1 MTMMMVASS
10 YFVLL
15 LCCFLCLRSD
25 GLAFSPPHSIMRH
38 LSVVPMTS
46 NNNQNDALSSTAVL
60 SATTTAPLKC
70 NSESQD
76 MKTQQLQKSSSSSKS
91 SCSNS
96 RRSFLQNSL
105 IFSGIIITANPSTSK
120 AVVMDASANRGT
132 LKDLTMEEAEERYR
146 AGRATVDYLLKNY
159 DEICNGGGDNVRRY
173 LGTVGTTSGLFGI
186 SKAMKTLAEKADDIV
201 EYTELS
207 REIEQCIEQADG
219 SAYMAIFVTTST
231 SYTPPSKYFDD
242 AKIEVKRLAKAM
254 DELAAMVGL
263 SL

>member
-1 MTMMMVASS
+1 MTMIASS

-15 LCCFLCLRSD
+15 LCCFLCLRSY
-25 GLAFSPPHSIMRH
+25 GLAFSPPQ
-38 LSVVPMTS
+38 LSVVPMTWS
-46 NNNQNDALSSTAVL
+46 NNNNQKDALSSKAVL

-76 MKTQQLQKSSSSSKS
+76 MKTQQLQKSSSSSSSKS
-91 SCSNS
+91 SSSNNNN
-96 RRSFLQNSL
+96 RRSFLQESL

-186 SKAMKTLAEKADDIV
+186 SKAMKTLAENADDIV

-231 SYTPPSKYFDD
+231 SYTPPAKYFSD

>member
-1 MTMMMVASS
+1 MIASS
-10 YFVLL
+10 YFAL

-25 GLAFSPPHSIMRH
+25 GLAFSPPQLSI
-38 LSVVPMTS
+38 VPMTS
-46 NNNQNDALSSTAVL
+46 SNNQNDALSSTAVL

-70 NSESQD
+70 NSEPQD
-76 MKTQQLQKSSSSSKS
+76 MKTQQLHKSSSSN
-91 SCSNS
+91 SNN

-231 SYTPPSKYFDD
+231 SYTPPAKYFSD

>member
-1 MTMMMVASS
+1 MMTMIASS
-10 YFVLL
+10 YFVL

-25 GLAFSPPHSIMRH
+25 GLAFSPPRTMRH
-38 LSVVPMTS
+38 LSVVPMTLS
-46 NNNQNDALSSTAVL
+46 SNNQNDALSSVL
-60 SATTTAPLKC
+60 STTTNTAPLKC
-70 NSESQD
+70 TSESQD
-76 MKTQQLQKSSSSSKS
+76 MKTQQLQKSSSSSNNN
-91 SCSNS
+91 NS

-105 IFSGIIITANPSTSK
+105 IFSGIIITSNPSTSK

-231 SYTPPSKYFDD
+231 SYTPPAKYFGD

>member
-1 MTMMMVASS
+1 
-10 YFVLL
+10 
-15 LCCFLCLRSD
+15 
-25 GLAFSPPHSIMRH
+25 MRH
-38 LSVVPMTS
+38 LSAVPMTWS
-46 NNNQNDALSSTAVL
+46 NNNNQKDALSSVL
-60 SATTTAPLKC
+60 STTTTTAPLKC
-70 NSESQD
+70 ASESQD
-76 MKTQQLQKSSSSSKS
+76 MKTQQLHRSSSSSS
-91 SCSNS
+91 SSSSNR
-96 RRSFLQNSL
+96 RRSFLQNTL

-159 DEICNGGGDNVRRY
+159 DEICDGGGDNVRRY

-231 SYTPPSKYFDD
+231 SYTPPAKYFSD
-242 AKIEVKRLAKAM
+242 AKVEVKRLAKEM

>member
-1 MTMMMVASS
+1 MKMIASS
-10 YFVLL
+10 YFAL

-25 GLAFSPPHSIMRH
+25 GLAFSPPRIMRH
-38 LSVVPMTS
+38 LSVVPMTLS
-46 NNNQNDALSSTAVL
+46 SNNQNDALSSVL
-60 SATTTAPLKC
+60 STTTNTAPLKC
-70 NSESQD
+70 TSESQD
-76 MKTQQLQKSSSSSKS
+76 MKTQQLQKSSSSSNNN
-91 SCSNS
+91 NS

-105 IFSGIIITANPSTSK
+105 IFSGIIITSNPSTSK

-231 SYTPPSKYFDD
+231 SYTPPAKYFSD
-242 AKIEVKRLAKAM
+242 AKIEVKRLANAM

>member
-1 MTMMMVASS
+1 MTMAA
-10 YFVLL
+10 YFVL
-15 LCCFLCLRSD
+15 LCCFLCLRS
-25 GLAFSPPHSIMRH
+25 GLAFSPPSHVIMRH
-38 LSVVPMTS
+38 LSVVPMTLS
-46 NNNQNDALSSTAVL
+46 NYDQNDALSSTTVL
-60 SATTTAPLKC
+60 SSTATASLKC
-70 NSESQD
+70 TSEPHD
-76 MKTQQLQKSSSSSKS
+76 MKTQQLHKSCSSISSSR
-91 SCSNS
+91 S
-96 RRSFLQNSL
+96 RRSFLQNTL
-105 IFSGIIITANPSTSK
+105 FVSGIIITANPSTSK

-231 SYTPPSKYFDD
+231 SYTPPAKYFGD

>member
-1 MTMMMVASS
+1 MMTMIVSS
-10 YFVLL
+10 YFVL

-25 GLAFSPPHSIMRH
+25 GLAFSPPRIMRH
-38 LSVVPMTS
+38 LSVVPMTLS
-46 NNNQNDALSSTAVL
+46 SNNQNDALSSVL
-60 SATTTAPLKC
+60 STTTNTAPLKC
-70 NSESQD
+70 TSESQD
-76 MKTQQLQKSSSSSKS
+76 MKTQQLQKSSSSSS
-91 SCSNS
+91 NNNNS

-105 IFSGIIITANPSTSK
+105 IFSGIIITSNPSKSK

-231 SYTPPSKYFDD
+231 SYTPPAKYFSD